1 MDSGDGAFLA
11 FASFEHLRGL
21 RDTDGR
27 PLGEVKAPAPLVAAV
42 PAELVACD
50 YADARFE
57 CALPMN
63 VSALLQI
70 NDHWHQ
76 ILGTIRS
83 IRAAFIGRTGR
94 TPLTLLDLWRIA
106 HAAVSTVSFRCLE
119 RGIAHAI
126 PVADAALFKASAGI
140 KYALR
145 HAEVTRLGGRD
156 AVGAYPSAAS
166 VWAYVEGE
174 RLLIGSAQVCAGPE
188 MMIRD
193 LLDVLVNGAGSAA
206 SGEVLDLG
214 RLLVY
219 ADLLAVWET
228 LALVQRAQERRPGG
242 RLAGTCR
249 SMLRD
254 VCAATEITGVPE
266 DVALG
271 RQLIEDRLQRL
282 FGRGSP

>member
-11 FASFEHLRGL
+11 FASFEYLRGL

-57 CALPMN
+57 CPLPMN

-70 NDHWHQ
+70 NDHWHH
-76 ILGTIRS
+76 ILGTIHS
-83 IRAAFIGRTGR
+83 IRAAFIARTGR

-106 HAAVSTVSFRCLE
+106 HAAVSTASFRCLE

-166 VWAYVEGE
+166 LWAYVEGE
-174 RLLIGSAQVCAGPE
+174 GLLIGSAQVCAGPE

-193 LLDVLVNGAGSAA
+193 LLDVLVNGAGSTA

-219 ADLLAVWET
+219 ADLLAVSET
-228 LALVQRAQERRPGG
+228 LALVQRSEERRPDG
-242 RLAGTCR
+242 RLAGMCR

-254 VCAATEITGVPE
+254 VCAATEFAGVPE
-266 DVALG
+266 HVALG

-282 FGRGSP
+282 FGRASP